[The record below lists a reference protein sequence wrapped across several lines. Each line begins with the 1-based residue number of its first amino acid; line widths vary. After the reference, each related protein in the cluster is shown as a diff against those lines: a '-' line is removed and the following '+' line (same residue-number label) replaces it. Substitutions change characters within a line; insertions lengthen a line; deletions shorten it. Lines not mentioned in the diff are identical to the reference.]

1 MASVSEI
8 GLAAVFTQA
17 ALFGLYTL
25 TLLHCLRWLLYQDEG
40 WKLRDRT
47 RWLMLVTTLILFAFA
62 VVDLAISI
70 HMSLLIL
77 AENSTFLLT
86 DAVLVY
92 RCWVVHS
99 NSWRIILPPIILWLS
114 CLTAFILI
122 LFYEFNDFPNSPT
135 ARWAEQSKFHTD
147 VAFYVCHIANNIYT
161 TSIVYRILQVVNN
174 TAGGSRRLYKT
185 GRIIAESGILYV
197 VSSLLLLVAY
207 IGASNNNPSFV
218 LVAPI
223 FDAVN
228 YSTSM
233 ISFNLVIIRVNQ
245 QRAEE
250 DADTLLSSLSKEK
263 PLLESES
270 RSYADEAS
278 QNPLHR
284 SGSSEH
290 HEEVDYVSRTRNEV
304 NGTKSQGA

>member
-25 TLLHCLRWLLYQDEG
+25 TLLHCLRWLLYQDAG

-77 AENSTFLLT
+77 AGNTEDLFYFQELNIVNTIIENSTYLLT

-99 NSWRIILPPIILWLS
+99 NSWRIISPPIILWLS

-161 TSIVYRILQVVNN
+161 TSAIVYRILRVVNN

-197 VSSLLLLVAY
+197 ASSLLLLVAY

-250 DADTLLSSLSKEK
+250 EADTLLSSGLSKET
-263 PLLESES
+263 PC
-270 RSYADEAS
+270 
-278 QNPLHR
+278 
-284 SGSSEH
+284 
-290 HEEVDYVSRTRNEV
+290 
-304 NGTKSQGA
+304 